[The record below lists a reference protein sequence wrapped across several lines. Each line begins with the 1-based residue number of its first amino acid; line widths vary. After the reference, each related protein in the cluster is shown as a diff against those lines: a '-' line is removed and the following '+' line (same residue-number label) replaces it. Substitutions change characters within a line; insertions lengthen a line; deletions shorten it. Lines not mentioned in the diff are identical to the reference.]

1 MRQRPKA
8 SLKSRKNPDQAPG
21 GKIRELTRENDQLRQ
36 EVEELREKE
45 RRLGEM
51 VRFEKLLLEISTR
64 LVNLPVGQIDQEIE
78 QGLHRV
84 VEFLGV
90 DRGAV
95 YVFSG
100 ERTKGF
106 RKYFWGADG
115 IPKSVPDLEDQRFPW
130 IGEKLRKGRVVA
142 IPRVDNLPE
151 EASQDREAL
160 KAFGNRSSLLI
171 PLVVG
176 ETIFGAVSFGSV
188 RTERDWAED
197 LIQRVRL
204 IGEIFAS
211 ALARKQSEEAL
222 RQAELEYRTV
232 ADFTYDWEYWSN
244 PDGTIRYMAPSC
256 KRITGYSP
264 DEFMKRPSLIREI
277 ILPIDRGTWDQHFR
291 ESRRGVPSQE
301 IQFRIRTQDGQTRWI
316 EHACQSVRGPHGE
329 FLGFRVSN
337 RDVTERKLAEEAGR
351 KKDQSLAEAQRIAHL
366 GNWHWNIETNE
377 LAWSDEV
384 YRIFGL
390 LPQEFGATYD
400 AFLESVHPEDREAV
414 KEAVN
419 RSLADPSV
427 YYRVEHRV
435 VRPDGSERIVHE
447 QGEVTF
453 DDGGRAIRM
462 IGTVLDITER
472 KEAEEMLQR
481 SQEELRLLSA
491 QLLSAQEEERRRIAR
506 ELHDGIGQS
515 LSALKFLLEN
525 RLQWMEKNSLP
536 VDLQALGSMVP
547 MIQNAIEEVRRIQ
560 TDLRPPILDDL
571 GILAT
576 ISWFCREYEKVYAG
590 IQIEKELRIQEAE
603 IPGPLRT
610 VIYRVLQ
617 EAMNNVAKHSRA
629 KGVRLS
635 LSKIRDG
642 EIQLRVEDNGLGFDL
657 QRALLEERTGHG
669 FGLNSM
675 RERTE
680 LSGGSFSIESQMGRG
695 TVLQASWEIPP
706 AGIHKGTP
714 KLPGR
719 TLGRGKN
726 ETSGS

>member
-1 MRQRPKA
+1 MQRPKGP
-8 SLKSRKNPDQAPG
+8 LKNRKNPNQAPG
-21 GKIRELTRENDQLRQ
+21 EKIRDLPRENDRLLR

-45 RRLGEM
+45 RRLEEM
-51 VRFEKLLLEISTR
+51 VRFEKLLSEISTR
-64 LVNLPVGQIDQEIE
+64 LVNLPVEQIDQEIE
-78 QGLHRV
+78 QGLRRA

-90 DRGAV
+90 DRGGV
-95 YVFSG
+95 YVFSND
-100 ERTKGF
+100 RTKVF

-115 IPKSVPDLEDQRFPW
+115 IPESAPDLEDQKFPW
-130 IGEKLRKGRVVA
+130 IGEKLRKGRVLA

-151 EASQDREAL
+151 EASRDRETL

-171 PLVVG
+171 PLSVG
-176 ETIFGAVSFGSV
+176 ETIFGAVTFGSV
-188 RTERDWAED
+188 RTERDWAEE

-222 RQAELEYRTV
+222 RRAELEYRTV

-264 DEFMKRPSLIREI
+264 DEFIHHPSLIREI
-277 ILPIDRGTWDQHFR
+277 ILPIDRGAWDQHFR
-291 ESRRGVPSQE
+291 ESRRGIPSHE
-301 IQFRIRTQDGQTRWI
+301 IQFRIRTSGGQTRWI
-316 EHACQSVRGPHGE
+316 EHACQSVRGPQGE
-329 FLGFRVSN
+329 FLGYRVGN
-337 RDVTERKLAEEAGR
+337 RDVTERKLAEDAAR

-427 YYRVEHRV
+427 PYSIEHRV
-435 VRPDGSERIVHE
+435 IRPDGSERIVHE

-472 KEAEEMLQR
+472 KEAEMLLQR
-481 SQEELRLLSA
+481 SQEELRRLSV
-491 QLLSAQEEERRRIAR
+491 QVLSAQEEERKRIAR

-525 RLQWMEKNSLP
+525 RLQSMEKNSLP
-536 VDLQALGSMVP
+536 GDLHALGSMVP
-547 MIQNAIEEVRRIQ
+547 MIQNAIEEVRRMQ

-576 ISWFCREYEKVYAG
+576 ISWFCREYEKVYAD
-590 IQIEKELRIQEAE
+590 IQIERELQIQEAE

-629 KGVRLS
+629 KRVRLS
-635 LSKIRDG
+635 LSKKRAG
-642 EIQLRVEDNGLGFDL
+642 EIQLRVEDDGSGFDL

-680 LSGGSFSIESQMGRG
+680 LSGGSFSIESQRGRG
-695 TVLQASWEIPP
+695 TVLQASWKVPP
-706 AGIHKGTP
+706 AGIHEGTP
-714 KLPGR
+714 KSPGR
-719 TLGRGKN
+719 TMGRKKN